1 MDMKLLDVEQDPEF
15 KKASERLRQLG
26 ERRSNFQRRKDELLA
41 LLLLPDNPKDRAE
54 RLLVDDPQQDLRPDK
69 SVMREEL
76 GTCDRE
82 IEVTD
87 AAMKLIQERLG
98 NLRRQV
104 SAKICE
110 DLKPEYRKI
119 VGRMLHALREL
130 AAVNQ
135 QEIEFI
141 DQLARHDITIY
152 LERCVFSQFGTLGD
166 SQSMVS
172 IRIRQIEQDYPELRR
187 LKVA

>member
-152 LERCVFSQFGTLGD
+152 LERCVVPLGTLAD
-166 SQSMVS
+166 SQSQVS
-172 IRIRQIEQDYPELRR
+172 ILIRRIEGDYPELKQR
-187 LKVA
+187 KVA